1 MALVNVWELLR
12 IANRAELTITEQLIK
27 ILAFAAVS
35 KNKKFGNVLTS
46 IKRKVFV
53 IPHY

>member
-27 ILAFAAVS
+27 ILAFAAVF
-35 KNKKFGNVLTS
+35 KNPWDVLTS